1 MFGAERCV
9 AGRGGLCA
17 GFLSGVAAAGVA
29 AGVLFLPSS
38 RLLLCSVRAVVAL
51 LQLMQLLLHF
61 LFGDGFEGASFFH
74 ETSL

>member
-17 GFLSGVAAAGVA
+17 GFLSGVAAGVA
-29 AGVLFLPSS
+29 AGVLFLSFS